1 LATIGV
7 CGTTSRLLRTV
18 RRALNPAEHTGR
30 WRQVQHI
37 GNLLINELL
46 IGIGSKD
53 RFSLDE
59 PAHDAQFASYFL
71 DPPPI
76 VAIVEALYGGS
87 LSVPR
92 APRTDLL
99 PLVTYAAPIAGARDA
114 LRSVGGSPA
123 PQDRRARVAA
133 RACRAGS
140 ACSAATP
147 PATRTAGGSAT
158 TWSTSRCA
166 SRWAAFAPT
175 FPGFHPQ
182 VNAGSA
188 TG

>member
-71 DPPPI
+71 DPPPPSWRSSRRST
-76 VAIVEALYGGS
+76 AARC
-87 LSVPR
+87 PCRARR
-92 APRTDLL
+92 APTSC
-99 PLVTYAAPIAGARDA
+99 
-114 LRSVGGSPA
+114 RS
-123 PQDRRARVAA
+123 
-133 RACRAGS
+133 
-140 ACSAATP
+140 
-147 PATRTAGGSAT
+147 
-158 TWSTSRCA
+158 
-166 SRWAAFAPT
+166 
-175 FPGFHPQ
+175 
-182 VNAGSA
+182 
-188 TG
+188 